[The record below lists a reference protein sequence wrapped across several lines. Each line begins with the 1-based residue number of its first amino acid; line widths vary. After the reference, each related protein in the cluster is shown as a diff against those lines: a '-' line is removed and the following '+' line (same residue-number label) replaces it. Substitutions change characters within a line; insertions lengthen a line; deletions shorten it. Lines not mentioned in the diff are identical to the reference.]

1 MGTQSLRVR
10 QYGERVHVITDGR
23 LILDLPWEAALAVS
37 QALRVKGK
45 LAEAD
50 AKVQTII
57 TDQAVL
63 TSIGAPLG
71 LSNNKKVLKESYKR
85 AAELKYPQVE
95 ISSIVG
101 TPAVHLFPPPKR
113 DPDNA

>member
-1 MGTQSLRVR
+1 MGYQSLRVR
-10 QYGERVHVITDGR
+10 QYGDRVHVITDGR

-45 LAEAD
+45 LAEAA

-63 TSIGAPLG
+63 TAFGAPFG
-71 LSNNKKVLKESYKR
+71 LSNNKKVLKESFKR
-85 AAELKYPQVE
+85 AQELKYPQVAIE
-95 ISSIVG
+95 SITG
-101 TPAVHLFPPPKR
+101 TPSVIQQPPPKK
-113 DPDNA
+113 DPDNG